1 MNQKPLPQ
9 KGLKRIWAAFFYS
22 LQGLYHAAFHEA
34 AFRQELFLVVFASV
48 VLLFLP
54 FSFPAKSLLWLA
66 TMNILVVELLNSAVE
81 KVVDLCSP
89 DFHMLAKY
97 AKDFGSA
104 AVFISIFIAVVL
116 WTGACWHYCC

>member
-1 MNQKPLPQ
+1 MNQKPQPK

-22 LQGLYHAAFHEA
+22 LEGLFQAAFHEA
-34 AFRQELFLVVFASV
+34 AFRQEMFLVVFASV
-48 VLLFLP
+48 VLVFLP
-54 FSFPAKSLLWLA
+54 FSFLCKSLLWLA

-89 DFHMLAKY
+89 DFHILAKH

-104 AVFISIFIAVVL
+104 AVCISIFVAVVL
-116 WTGACWHYCC
+116 WVGAFWYYL